1 MYNQHVVD
9 YYYHISV
16 DPYNDVINTF
26 PFFKAL
32 NEELM
37 QSKSQEPD
45 DWFMEELYE
54 YEMI

>member
-45 DWFMEELYE
+45 DWFMKNF
-54 YEMI
+54 MNMK